1 MSNNYAGLDEY
12 VPGEILK
19 RRTVRHECQALVR
32 WKPGWTAF
40 SPADPFWAEVESVIK
55 RHRDGTSVVRWKDS
69 WEIAEDVDAAMAA
82 AATGRSYYA
91 TTTATATTTRAISGK
106 SQKTREAGKLPP
118 RGPTKAKPLNLRVPD
133 APRCARQLQG
143 PRKAPRVGL
152 ASAPSVNSGGVD
164 ARSDA
169 KADTGRNKE
178 QMGKY
183 ASIATR
189 SPSIASAPPPVA
201 SIRPT
206 PTTSTVSSKTGSFST
221 PCSKANSLNQAA
233 SIANSKKPHSSP
245 QRGQTPVPAPAPA
258 PAPAPV
264 LVPVHAPVQV
274 HAPVPAPV
282 HAPALAP
289 APTSVPGPTSSSGY
303 ESGNSHSN
311 DSDMELADS
320 SPSPTMRKRKA
331 VQPLRARSRSPSESS
346 GSLKPPRAP
355 HGGGS
360 KVNNASPKRQH
371 KKPRRPPAHAPGPSE
386 ALAYDFHY
394 EVPEEDDS
402 SMSPDVDDNK
412 VPPPSRRRVA
422 KPETWKRNTRPSTLI
437 VSEKPPCS
445 CTLKCFQRIGRARRK
460 EIRAAFA
467 KLDNGQQKEHM
478 AGLID
483 LHPVVFKG
491 LALQIAR
498 KRQQKKFT
506 SLYHIQVNHKRE
518 RVCSKAF
525 LAFLGIGGR
534 RVKNLNKYRWEHPT
548 DASALPPDNRGKH
561 LNRPNRIPDEI
572 VKQVDEHIASFP
584 RESSHYALQ
593 TEKKFLSSDLSCRK
607 MYHLYLRKYEPGTLP
622 GHGSESDSDSESEEE
637 NVGDGEAQSK
647 PLVTYAFYTGRFNT
661 FDLSFAKPLVDSCAT
676 CDELNT
682 QLSVAADE
690 ETADALRAKRKSHL
704 QEADRG
710 YAMRKHD
717 QELAEA
723 SQKSEA
729 NGALPSE
736 DHNTW
741 DGVEFVCSDM
751 AGVLVTPKVSVNK
764 AFYLRKMNTYCYGI
778 FSGMANQHSLCWW
791 NETVAQKGS
800 NEVISSAHE
809 FFVKR
814 KTGATRLN
822 WVHFRSLDLCCVT
835 CIVPAAHVQSL
846 SYTRSGVT
854 IQAPR

>member
-1 MSNNYAGLDEY
+1 MELTD
-12 VPGEILK
+12 
-19 RRTVRHECQALVR
+19 R
-32 WKPGWTAF
+32 
-40 SPADPFWAEVESVIK
+40 SPA
-55 RHRDGTSVVRWKDS
+55 
-69 WEIAEDVDAAMAA
+69 
-82 AATGRSYYA
+82 
-91 TTTATATTTRAISGK
+91 
-106 SQKTREAGKLPP
+106 
-118 RGPTKAKPLNLRVPD
+118 
-133 APRCARQLQG
+133 
-143 PRKAPRVGL
+143 
-152 ASAPSVNSGGVD
+152 
-164 ARSDA
+164 
-169 KADTGRNKE
+169 
-178 QMGKY
+178 
-183 ASIATR
+183 
-189 SPSIASAPPPVA
+189 
-201 SIRPT
+201 
-206 PTTSTVSSKTGSFST
+206 
-221 PCSKANSLNQAA
+221 
-233 SIANSKKPHSSP
+233 
-245 QRGQTPVPAPAPA
+245 
-258 PAPAPV
+258 
-264 LVPVHAPVQV
+264 
-274 HAPVPAPV
+274 
-282 HAPALAP
+282 
-289 APTSVPGPTSSSGY
+289 
-303 ESGNSHSN
+303 
-311 DSDMELADS
+311 
-320 SPSPTMRKRKA
+320 PTMRKRKA

-355 HGGGS
+355 PGGGS
-360 KVNNASPKRQH
+360 KVRKASPKRQH
-371 KKPRRPPAHAPGPSE
+371 KKPRRPPAHEPGPSE

-394 EVPEEDDS
+394 EVPEEVDS
-402 SMSPDVDDNK
+402 SSPDVDDNK
-412 VPPPSRRRVA
+412 APPPSRRRVA
-422 KPETWKRNTRPSTLI
+422 KPETWKRNTRPSTRV

-460 EIRAAFA
+460 DIRAAFA

-506 SLYHIQVNHKRE
+506 SLYHIQTSHKRE

-637 NVGDGEAQSK
+637 DDGDGEAQSK

-676 CDELNT
+676 CDELNI

-729 NGALPSE
+729 NGALPSD

-800 NEVISSAHE
+800 NEVLSSAHE

-822 WVHFRSLDLCCVT
+822 WVHFRSLDLCCATCRVPVT
-835 CIVPAAHVQSL
+835 HVQPL
-846 SYTRSGVT
+846 SSTCSGVT
-854 IQAPR
+854 IQALS